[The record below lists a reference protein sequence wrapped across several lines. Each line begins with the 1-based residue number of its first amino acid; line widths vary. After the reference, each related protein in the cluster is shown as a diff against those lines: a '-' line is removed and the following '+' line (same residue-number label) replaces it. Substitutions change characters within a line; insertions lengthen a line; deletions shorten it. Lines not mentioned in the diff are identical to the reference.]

1 MSAIKDKFSLKVEEL
16 FPGFIRGDDAG
27 VIDFLEKYYEF
38 MESAELVL
46 GDIGLVDKILLE
58 EGDNN
63 FVLTQNESIRTVP
76 GRSNDRIIYETSGLG
91 AFQNNE
97 TILGRTSGATA
108 KIRAEDINNNSRLFI
123 STQNKFLIGEEV
135 EGQTSLAHGIIRS
148 YRANPVENITQL
160 MDYADVDETIDSFFD
175 QFKTSFMRTIP
186 NLLTGEVNKRNLLKN
201 ITDLYRAKGTRKG
214 HELFFKV
221 LLNEDVQLF
230 YPTENIWKAS
240 DGKWSYDTILRVSQ
254 GNDSILMESNSD
266 TAIFLLHEDGSSIMH
281 EDSIPS
287 LDDSSNM
294 VGQTITQGAIFDP
307 TILAGGAYFK
317 KGYLDIDEAS
327 AVVETITKFTISG
340 ELITELVLNK
350 DTIKGQFV
358 AGQQVTCIDNT
369 NPDKTLS
376 FKVISVLTGTDI
388 ETSGQYF
395 ELDDPILVTSN
406 NGTNAAAK
414 IESLTSGKVAEVLVD
429 AGGTGYQVGDIV
441 GVNNANAGGVGL
453 SARVAAVDGGVQV
466 EVGSLKGWHLTLED
480 GSGNAIME
488 DDTSIEINLEEDYE
502 CLADDH
508 IVYENWTTYADTYA
522 GNKILQESGVG
533 DITDVQLVDA
543 GLGYHKLPI
552 LSFDPTPVTNLA
564 TAVLA
569 SDTTI
574 VLDSIDT
581 FHPNRKTTG
590 MIKIDDEI
598 IFYTGIDVKT
608 LTGCTR
614 GYSATV
620 AADHQVDKAVL
631 LYPTLGVNA
640 NLLAKG
646 DNVGKISQLEML
658 NAGVHYHK
666 DTLTGFVDATFSPL
680 TNLLCTN
687 VVGAFIIDET
697 ITGAT
702 SGATAIHAETQAG
715 TNIEKVKTVIG
726 TFAVDETITGTTS
739 GATATIESYG
749 LTSIKGRTGASASS
763 AGERLGLGSAVT
775 TFGKYVNQDG
785 FISDSGMKIQ
795 DSYYYQDYSYV
806 IRTASSIVEWR
817 ENVLNA
823 VHPAG
828 FAMFGEI
835 SRSTLLN
842 ARIKTIS
849 THPSVIPLR
858 DTFTPDL
865 LSVLEIVFT
874 YKIGRRLGTSTQGT
888 LNTNPTGVIFGDE
901 TFNGDRDVTFHLGR
915 NHMELVLPTYK
926 GAIEVSEVTSWF
938 QVIPLLLANAEIKIP
953 VPLGSEKTIK
963 FGTIR
968 IDYPAT
974 LHSMYELDLGLSHV
988 IATSAPAIISIA
1000 TPVYE
1005 FVIVPHLNSEI
1016 TITPFRTISFG
1027 KRIARRLGTTDDTIN
1042 ATPTVAT
1049 NLNVA
1054 PTGVRDVLLKL
1065 LFRTFKETRKDFLD
1079 SYAGHGTMIENLVLY
1094 KDVIRRG
1101 APGMITLENDT
1112 PGYPGS
1118 IQNELAT
1125 GNGNIR
1131 ADALEAFR
1139 GHIGYTETRELTTLN
1154 ELSGILSSVADIV
1167 PLSDASTF
1175 AFTGTIKIGN
1185 EKITYAAKVGNDLVG
1200 CVRGVEG
1207 TTATTHADGKNVYL
1221 YRFIQ
1226 SVHNASGYRIQD
1238 WGSVTLDQVI
1248 NKPESRGNVTAPSEI
1263 SIELTA

>member
-46 GDIGLVDKILLE
+46 DKIGLVDKVVLE
-58 EGDNN
+58 EGSNN
-63 FVLTQNESIRTVP
+63 YILLQNENVRTIT
-76 GRSNDRIIYETSGLG
+76 GRPDDRVIFESSGLG

-97 TILGRTSGATA
+97 ILLGKTSGAKAT
-108 KIRAEDINNNSRLFI
+108 IRAEDINNNSRLFI

-135 EGQTSLAHGIIRS
+135 EGQTSLAHGVITS

-160 MDYADVDETIDSFFD
+160 MDYADVDETIDSFFS
-175 QFKTSFMRTIP
+175 QFKHSFMRTIP
-186 NLLTGEVNKRNLLKN
+186 NLLTTSVNKRTLLKN
-201 ITDLYRAKGTRKG
+201 VTDLYRAKGTRKG

-254 GNDSILMESNSD
+254 GNDTVLMESNSD
-266 TAIFLLHEDGSSIMH
+266 TAIFVLHEDGSSIMA

-287 LDDSSNM
+287 TDNSTNI
-294 VGQTITQGAIFDP
+294 VGQTIAQGSIFDP
-307 TILAGGAYFK
+307 TILEGGAYYD

-327 AVVETITKFTISG
+327 AVVETITKFTIGG
-340 ELITELVLNK
+340 EIITELVLNK

-358 AGQQVTCIDNT
+358 AGQQVTCVDNT

-376 FKVISVLTGTDI
+376 FKIISVLTGTDI
-388 ETSGQYF
+388 KTSGQYF
-395 ELDDPILVTSN
+395 ELDDPIAITSN
-406 NGTNAAAK
+406 NGSNAAAK
-414 IESLTSGKVAEVLVD
+414 IESLTSGKVAEILVD
-429 AGGTGYQVGDIV
+429 AGGTGYKVGDLV

-453 SARVAAVDGGVQV
+453 SARVSAVDGGVQV

-480 GSGNAIME
+480 GSGKCIME
-488 DDTSIEINLEEDYE
+488 EDGAIIEVNLEEDYE
-502 CLADDH
+502 CLEDDH

-533 DITDVQLVDA
+533 DITDVQLINA
-543 GLGYHKLPI
+543 GLGYYKLPI
-552 LSFDPTPVTNLA
+552 LTFDPTKVTDLTVAISSSA
-564 TAVLA
+564 T
-569 SDTTI
+569 SI

-581 FHPNRKTTG
+581 FHPNRKTSG
-590 MIKIDDEI
+590 KIKIDDEI

-614 GYSATV
+614 GYDSSL
-620 AADHQVDKAVL
+620 AAAHQLDADVL
-631 LYPTLGVNA
+631 LYPTLGTSA

-658 NAGVHYHK
+658 NSGVHYHK
-666 DTLTGFVDATFSPL
+666 DTFKGTVDAVFLPL
-680 TNLLCTN
+680 TNFLCTE

-697 ITGAT
+697 ITGGT

-715 TNIEKVKTVIG
+715 TNIQKVKNVVGI
-726 TFAVDETITGTTS
+726 FVSDETITGTTS
-739 GATATIESYG
+739 GATAIINSYG
-749 LTSIKGRTGASASS
+749 LTSILGRTGASASS

-842 ARIKTIS
+842 AQIRTVS

-888 LNTNPTGVIFGDE
+888 LNSNPAGVIFGNE
-901 TFNGDRDVTFHLGR
+901 TFNGDRDVTFHTGPG
-915 NHMELVLPTYK
+915 HMELVLPTYT
-926 GAIEVSEVTSWF
+926 GAIQVNDVTSWW
-938 QVIPLLLANAEIKIP
+938 QVLPLLLANAEIKIP

-968 IDYPAT
+968 IDYDPKV
-974 LHSMYELDLGLSHV
+974 HSLYEIDMGTSHM
-988 IATSAPAIISIA
+988 IATSAPAIVSVA
-1000 TPVYE
+1000 VPVYE
-1005 FVIVPHLNSEI
+1005 FVITPHLNSEI
-1016 TITPFRTISFG
+1016 TITPIRTISFG
-1027 KRIARRLGTTDDTIN
+1027 KRIARRLGTSDDTAN
-1042 ATPTVAT
+1042 ATPNVAT
-1049 NLNVA
+1049 NLNVV
-1054 PTGVRDVLLKL
+1054 PTGVRDVLIKL
-1065 LFRTFKETRKDFLD
+1065 LFRTYKETRKSLLD
-1079 SYAGHGTMIENLVLY
+1079 SYAGHGVMIENLITY
-1094 KDVIRRG
+1094 KDLIRRG
-1101 APGMITLENDT
+1101 APGMITLED
-1112 PGYPGS
+1112 GLGS
-1118 IQNELAT
+1118 IQNETAT
-1125 GNGNIR
+1125 GLGNIR

-1139 GHIGYTETRELTTLN
+1139 GHIGYTETREWTTLN
-1154 ELSGILSSVADIV
+1154 EGSTMSATDVTITLT
-1167 PLSDASTF
+1167 DASTF
-1175 AFTGTIKIGN
+1175 PSSGTIKLED
-1185 EKITYAAKVGNDLVG
+1185 EKITYASKSGNDLTG
-1200 CVRGVEG
+1200 CIRGVDG
-1207 TTATTHADGKNVYL
+1207 TTATTHADGKTVYL

-1238 WGSVTLDQVI
+1238 WGSVTLDRVI
-1248 NKPESRGNVTAPSEI
+1248 NYPESRGNVSAPSEI